1 MSSFSCDATY
11 RLQQV
16 RNSGVKRMASITAK
30 LSSGMAVQLSNGRHQ
45 WNADEPYDAGGT
57 DTGPNPYELLLG
69 SLAACTCIT
78 ISWYCQHKQ
87 LSLDAVSASY
97 DLSRVHA
104 DDCADCDIPDRGFIE
119 KITSNVH
126 IEGDFDEAQR
136 KRLAQIA
143 ERCPVHKTLSH
154 GIVFEDNASF

>member
-1 MSSFSCDATY
+1 
-11 RLQQV
+11 
-16 RNSGVKRMASITAK
+16 MAQITAK
-30 LSSGMAVQLSNGRHQ
+30 LTSGMVVELSNGRHD
-45 WNADEPYDAGGT
+45 WRADEPLSAGGT

-78 ISWYCQHKQ
+78 ISWYCQHKKIP
-87 LSLDAVSASY
+87 LESVSTTY
-97 DLSRVHA
+97 DFSRVHA
-104 DDCADCDIPDRGFIE
+104 DDCKDCDIPDKGFIE

-143 ERCPVHKTLSH
+143 QRCPVHKTLAH
-154 GIVFEDNASF
+154 GVEFEDNATFSGD